1 MFLSRLCRLPRRG
14 VAGLTEDCFQRNP
27 LDFVGDKT
35 ELRKLYKNGK
45 GGKWWSVK
53 AQRTTQN
60 TRPKGSQWTKV
71 AEPNAGRK
79 SAFSNH
85 AKIRKDQ
92 VLVPLKL
99 RPGSYVL
106 SFRWDC
112 KKTPQ
117 VIWQSQHNK
126 SRISDYEKETVTDGV
141 LEQKWWKVWFWN

>member
-117 VIWQSQHNK
+117 VVGQSQHNK
-126 SRISDYEKETVTDGV
+126 SRIS
-141 LEQKWWKVWFWN
+141 